1 MDKDWNSIKKVGLPA
16 LKLKSSSSFSAIYEH
31 EKVLVQTKKG
41 DMFVAKCRKT
51 VYTNKKWDDEIEW
64 FSYGTG
70 GRKMKVVSK
79 VIAWM
84 ELPDRYEGE

>member
-31 EKVLVQTKKG
+31 EKVLVQTKNG
-41 DMFVAKCRKT
+41 NMFVAECRKT
-51 VYTNKKWDDEIEW
+51 VYTNKKWNDEIEW

-70 GRKMKVVSK
+70 GRKMKVMSK

>member
-1 MDKDWNSIKKVGLPA
+1 MGKLSDENWVSIKEVGLP
-16 LKLKSSSSFSAIYEH
+16 KLEEVDKYVHKS
-31 EKVLVQTKKG
+31 KRVLVQTKCG
-41 DMFVAKCRKT
+41 DMFVAYCGKRFFYGGKS
-51 VYTNKKWDDEIEW
+51 KISW

-84 ELPDRYEGE
+84 ELPEKYKGE